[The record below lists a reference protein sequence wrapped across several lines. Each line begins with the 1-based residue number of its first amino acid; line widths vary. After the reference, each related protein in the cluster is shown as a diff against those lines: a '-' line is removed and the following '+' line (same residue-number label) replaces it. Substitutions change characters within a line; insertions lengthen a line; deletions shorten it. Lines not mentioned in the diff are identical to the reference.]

1 MEKILSIIKSTRSYL
16 YRILNFY
23 WLFLMQEIIS
33 SLGNNIYFIFS
44 YFSTARHTKN
54 IVVIYCTEY
63 RIIKGNYF
71 IHGNIY
77 FRCTGTWTCLI
88 SRHVTTNPIIV
99 TSFIPGTI
107 EIFVLGL
114 Q

>member
-1 MEKILSIIKSTRSYL
+1 MNY
-16 YRILNFY
+16 
-23 WLFLMQEIIS
+23 
-33 SLGNNIYFIFS
+33 
-44 YFSTARHTKN
+44 
-54 IVVIYCTEY
+54 
-63 RIIKGNYF
+63 KGNYF

-107 EIFVLGL
+107 EIISFWGYSKHNLLLKHNKEHVLISPNTF
-114 Q
+114 